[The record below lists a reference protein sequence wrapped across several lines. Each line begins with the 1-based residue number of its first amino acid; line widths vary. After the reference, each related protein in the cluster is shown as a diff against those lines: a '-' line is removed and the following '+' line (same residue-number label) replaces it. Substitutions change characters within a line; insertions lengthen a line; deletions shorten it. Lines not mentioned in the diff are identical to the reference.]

1 MSWLVKD
8 PKLLKG
14 TEYFEFY
21 PGPFEG
27 NFWSRGSAF
36 LAERVFGEIEHVFR
50 YNHQGY
56 DRDAC
61 TYITAR
67 EWEPILADLEQLADD
82 VLTKPNKSK
91 VRSGLLSLPNDAG
104 RGIDQKAQKM
114 RETILDL
121 VRWIRTKLRS
131 QDAICILGL

>member
-8 PKLLKG
+8 PELLKG

-21 PGPFEG
+21 PGEFEG
-27 NFWSRGSAF
+27 DFWSPRSSF
-36 LAERVFGEIEHVFR
+36 LAERVFDEIEHVFR
-50 YNHQGY
+50 YNHRGY

-61 TYITAR
+61 TAIMAK
-67 EWEPILADLEQLADD
+67 EWEPILADLEQLASD

-121 VRWIRTKLRS
+121 VRWVRTTLRS
-131 QDAICILGL
+131 HRLICILGL